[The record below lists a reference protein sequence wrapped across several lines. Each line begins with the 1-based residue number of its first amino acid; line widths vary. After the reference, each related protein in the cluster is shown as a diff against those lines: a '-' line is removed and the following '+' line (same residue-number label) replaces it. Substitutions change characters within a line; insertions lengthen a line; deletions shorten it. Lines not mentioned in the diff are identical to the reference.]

1 MKFLVDENIPHSLI
15 AFFIEKNYEILDVKN
30 SKYHQANDEELSDLS
45 VKENYI
51 IITFDKDFLGI
62 KKKQKQLRCIILN
75 LSTFDVDY
83 LKSYLEILFKK
94 HKNILEK
101 NNFPIFCKRDE
112 LVVF

>member
-15 AFFIEKNYEILDVKN
+15 AFLIEKNHQILDVKN
-30 SKYHQANDEELSDLS
+30 SKYRQANDEELSDLS

-75 LSTFDVDY
+75 LSTLDIDY
-83 LKSYLEILFKK
+83 LKLYL
-94 HKNILEK
+94 
-101 NNFPIFCKRDE
+101 
-112 LVVF
+112 